1 MVKLNLI
8 SIKKLDAMKFFG
20 LFQVPLTLI
29 GDRMRFNVIY
39 RAKELLKVK
48 IHYHRLNEFS
58 ISITFILNYLTYC
71 KMQNLALFMVQVCY
85 KLKLCHEF

>member
-8 SIKKLDAMKFFG
+8 SVKKLDAMKFFE

-29 GDRMRFNVIY
+29 KDRMRFNVIY
-39 RAKELLKVK
+39 RAKEPLKVK
-48 IHYHRLNEFS
+48 IHHHQLNEVS
-58 ISITFILNYLTYC
+58 IFIPFILNYSTYC

-85 KLKLCHEF
+85 KLKLCHGF